1 MNVYINIRE
10 DRMENL
16 AAKKNIYSTSYT
28 IHMYVCVV
36 LAVRERCEHIHEY
49 ANVYYIVVVI
59 CI

>member
-1 MNVYINIRE
+1 
-10 DRMENL
+10 MENL